1 VVSVRL
7 FKIRIFKN
15 LSWLKYFGHYV
26 TTPGVYS
33 EVVAYYFTA
42 LASVPGCIRYN
53 GGSDAITHR
62 RMTVF
67 NYVIFPVVHSMHL
80 SVNKIACTLY
90 KRNLIQ
96 VLKHCSLEVILSIN
110 IKSLYSNLNF
120 FFNNSNLQIVKRC
133 IGWCAPIFLTY
144 ITRAKNKMC
153 SSLVFYGSVY
163 STNWFF
169 FYPSCGCFEQLWK
182 FLRFVQKNFYWC
194 SWCG

>member
-1 VVSVRL
+1 VIRLPQERQSLENCFRHPPLNSPGTSQVNSIWRAVGTFVSSNLSVLKSGKRSA

-26 TTPGVYS
+26 TTSGVYS

-42 LASVPGCIRYN
+42 FASVPGCIRYN

-80 SVNKIACTLY
+80 SVNKIACTLC

-133 IGWCAPIFLTY
+133 IG
-144 ITRAKNKMC
+144 
-153 SSLVFYGSVY
+153 
-163 STNWFF
+163 
-169 FYPSCGCFEQLWK
+169 
-182 FLRFVQKNFYWC
+182 
-194 SWCG
+194 

>member
-26 TTPGVYS
+26 TTPGVY
-33 EVVAYYFTA
+33 
-42 LASVPGCIRYN
+42 CIRYN

-120 FFNNSNLQIVKRC
+120 FLNNSNLQIVKRC
-133 IGWCAPIFLTY
+133 IGLCAPIFLTY

-169 FYPSCGCFEQLWK
+169 FTLVVVVLNNYGNSWDLFKKIFTDVVGVGNLIFEK
-182 FLRFVQKNFYWC
+182 
-194 SWCG
+194 